1 MGIERAFISGSG
13 AKRLPRYFRLLR
25 RLLMNGVMKISSSE
39 LSSMMNTTPSQ
50 VRADLN
56 CFEGVGVQGYGYN
69 VKLLYTAISRE
80 LGIADNMTAAVIGG
94 GGADSSQLRSWLE
107 GRGIGLI
114 GTIGNGEGIYSE
126 IASLDCDIAIVIDC
140 PDEKRL
146 KDALSESRIGG
157 VWNMTQADLDLPV
170 PVLNLPV
177 GDIMLSLTYE
187 IRKNKAKGEKNE
199 I

>member
-25 RLLMNGVMKISSSE
+25 RLLMNGVMKVSSSE

-56 CFEGVGVQGYGYN
+56 CFEGVGIQGYGYN

-94 GGADSSQLRSWLE
+94 GDGESTLLRSWLE
-107 GRGIGLI
+107 GRGIELMK
-114 GTIGNGEGIYSE
+114 TVTVSGEMISE
-126 IASLDCDIAIVIDC
+126 IAALDCDIAVVIEC
-140 PDEKRL
+140 PDENGL
-146 KDALSESRIGG
+146 KDALSASRVGG
-157 VWNMTQADLDLPV
+157 VWNMTQNDLDLAV
-170 PVLNLPV
+170 PVVNLPA
-177 GDIMLSLTYE
+177 GDVLLSLAYE
-187 IRKNKAKGEKNE
+187 IRKNKLKGDKNE